1 MRTVEEY
8 ASGKILK
15 DVKRAEQKIKTL
27 NETGDPALKEELEES
42 SKDSTKHHYV
52 ATLKHLKALLES
64 AETIAI
70 GPRICLAIHEDCEQ
84 PSASVFLDELAEAL
98 IDVGKAKQTTK
109 NEAYTVLKEGKEKG
123 HPHVVSIV
131 EEKPMELCNT
141 CTDCCV
147 LWQREKI
154 GIQSIK
160 K

>member
-8 ASGKILK
+8 ASGKILE
-15 DVKRAEQKIKTL
+15 DVKRVEQKVETL
-27 NETGDPALKEELEES
+27 SETGDPVLRQELEES

-98 IDVGKAKQTTK
+98 IDVGKVKIATK
-109 NEAYTVLKEGKEKG
+109 DEAYDVLQEGKEKG
-123 HPHVVSIV
+123 HPHIVSIV
-131 EEKPMELCNT
+131 EGKPMELCNT

-154 GIQSIK
+154 GIQTIK